1 MDTETKGENPWLRP
15 GFLVSSCVVAVIAA
29 LGIYIGVGS
38 IGHDRGGRPTRQV
51 SAAATAVQAGS
62 RPATGTS
69 QSASD
74 ADSICGL
81 SGGAGGAGDIDPVS
95 TRWRYSNA
103 VAYPTSAVYGPGRTS
118 SQGYRYCFQRSPG
131 GALFA
136 AANSLAFD
144 NSSIAEAKAW
154 WEYVLADG
162 RYRRARLAESYVPN
176 DPTERLQI
184 IGYRIMTYTGRE
196 AWVDI
201 AVRTSGSDG
210 GGVVSAVSHL
220 VWQRGDWRLS
230 TDELQSTNV
239 ARISD
244 LTDYTAWSAD

>member
-1 MDTETKGENPWLRP
+1 MDTGTSGENPWLRP

-29 LGIYIGVGS
+29 LGVYIGVAS
-38 IGHDRGGRPTRQV
+38 IGHASGDRTARHV
-51 SAAATAVQAGS
+51 SAAATAVPAGS
-62 RPATGTS
+62 PPAAGTS
-69 QSASD
+69 QSQSD

-81 SGGAGGAGDIDPVS
+81 PGADGGGDDTDPAS
-95 TRWRYSNA
+95 TSWRYSNA

-118 SQGYRYCFQRSPG
+118 AQGYRYCFQRSPG

-154 WEYVLADG
+154 WGYVLAEG
-162 RYRRARLAESYVPN
+162 RYRRARLTESYVPN

-184 IGYRIMTYTGRE
+184 VGYRIMSYTGRE

-210 GGVVSAVSHL
+210 AGVMSAVSHL

-230 TDELQSTNV
+230 TDELESTNV
-239 ARISD
+239 AAISD